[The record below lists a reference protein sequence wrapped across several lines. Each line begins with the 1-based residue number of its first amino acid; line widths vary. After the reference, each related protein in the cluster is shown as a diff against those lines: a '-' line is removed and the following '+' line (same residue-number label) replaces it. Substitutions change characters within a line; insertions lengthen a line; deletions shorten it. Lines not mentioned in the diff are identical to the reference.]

1 MINKL
6 TEVYIKWCND
16 FNIPNVSADEQN
28 RDNLT
33 DEQKKWLD
41 DFIIKWDNQQEIDR
55 FIYVNLKKSTRNK
68 RVNNVWIKRRTF
80 WGYW

>member
-68 RVNNVWIKRRTF
+68 RVNNV
-80 WGYW
+80 

>member
-1 MINKL
+1 MINQL

-16 FNIPNVSADEQN
+16 FNIPNVSAEEQN

-33 DEQKKWLD
+33 NEQKKWLD

-55 FIYVNLKKSTRNK
+55 FIDVNLKKSIRNK
-68 RVNNVWIKRRTF
+68 RINNV
-80 WGYW
+80 